1 MSLPSQA
8 AHSLPL
14 ASQPLAG
21 FASNPNMSAPTET
34 IDLTGSA
41 PDPPNEDTTARRT
54 SQGTKRKSTSN
65 IEEEDVDLSDIDID
79 GMPITENADQ
89 VRRKIARLI
98 ENDGMKVGEFCDK
111 ISVSSNAYYRFVH
124 QHGPTKGL
132 QSDTFMN
139 ASAYFKKREIAGLK
153 LPTAASKKAKTAAS
167 KKSGAGG
174 DGDDPKDDPKKP
186 AKGKGGSDPA
196 DFLQVH
202 LDGEET
208 DSVPIYDTC
217 ADVRRK
223 ISAHLRDPGV
233 TQAQFCRD
241 LHSQLHGPERG
252 AKIQSTQLA
261 RFRAMSGPNQGGDN
275 KIFYAG
281 YVFFEKKRIAEG
293 KPKSKKR
300 QEMEEQWPGG
310 VDRTYFGRLA

>member
-1 MSLPSQA
+1 
-8 AHSLPL
+8 
-14 ASQPLAG
+14 
-21 FASNPNMSAPTET
+21 MSAPTET
-34 IDLTGSA
+34 IGLTGSA
-41 PDPPNEDTTARRT
+41 PNPPNEDATARRT

-89 VRRKIARLI
+89 VRRKIQRLI

-139 ASAYFKKREIAGLK
+139 ASAYFKKRELAGIK
-153 LPTAASKKAKTAAS
+153 LPTAASKRAKTAAS
-167 KKSGAGG
+167 SKTDTSKKSDAGG
-174 DGDDPKDDPKKP
+174 DGDDPKDDPKDTPKKP
-186 AKGKGGSDPA
+186 AKGKGGSDPS
-196 DFLQVH
+196 DFLNIH
-202 LDGEET
+202 LDGEE
-208 DSVPIYDTC
+208 DDKVPVYDTC

-241 LHSQLHGPERG
+241 LHSLLHGPERG

-281 YVFFEKKRIAEG
+281 YVFFEKKRIAEN

-300 QEMEEQWPGG
+300 LEMEEQWPGG
-310 VDRTYFGRLA
+310 VNRSYFGRLA

>member
-1 MSLPSQA
+1 MS
-8 AHSLPL
+8 
-14 ASQPLAG
+14 
-21 FASNPNMSAPTET
+21 
-34 IDLTGSA
+34 
-41 PDPPNEDTTARRT
+41 
-54 SQGTKRKSTSN
+54 KRKTSTSPE
-65 IEEEDVDLSDIDID
+65 IDVE

-89 VRRKIARLI
+89 IRRKITRLI
-98 ENDGMKVGEFCDK
+98 ENGGMKVGEFCQK
-111 ISVSSNAYYRFVH
+111 ISVSNNAYNRFSQ

-132 QSDTFMN
+132 QSDVFMN
-139 ASAYFKKREIAGLK
+139 ASAYFKKREIAGSK
-153 LPTAASKKAKTAAS
+153 LPTAASKKAKTAAGKTASS
-167 KKSGAGG
+167 KK
-174 DGDDPKDDPKKP
+174 DGDDPNDDPKDTPKKT
-186 AKGKGGSDPA
+186 AKGQGGSDPS

-202 LDGEET
+202 LDGEE
-208 DSVPIYDTC
+208 DDKVPVYDTC

-241 LHSQLHGPERG
+241 LHSQLHGPEKG

-261 RFRAMSGPNQGGDN
+261 RFRAMSGANQGGDN

-293 KPKSKKR
+293 KPKSKKW

-310 VDRTYFGRLA
+310 VDRSYFGRTA